1 MNRISILFYVKKS
14 KMVSDGTAPLYMRVT
29 VGELRIELSA
39 KYLIDPAKWNP
50 GARKVIGNN
59 EEARKLNAY
68 VRNLEQDVYE
78 AHRQL
83 LQEGRVITTES
94 IKNKLLG
101 KKELIRSLVAVFEE
115 HNMQVAAL
123 VGQEYAPAT
132 LTRYKTT
139 LKHTTQFLEWK
150 YQAKDVDVK
159 DINHEFIT
167 SFEFYLRSVCKCNNN
182 SAVKYIKNFKKV
194 IRICIANGWLNKD
207 PFVNYKSKVR
217 EVKRDYLSEW
227 ELEIISQKRFVSDR
241 LNQVRDIFL
250 FSCFTGLAYADVK
263 KLKRSEINVGVDGGK
278 WIFTSRQKTETASR
292 IPLLPFTLKLL
303 ERYNDHP
310 QCVLNDQVLPVP
322 SNQKMNAYLKEIADI
337 CGITKQ
343 FTFHIARHTFA
354 TTVTLSNGVPIESVS
369 KMLGHT
375 NLRTTQ
381 LYAKIL
387 DKKVS
392 DDMKILHGKF
402 LLFDSASSENE
413 KNSSVNCVEIP
424 HKEITFFCSKLT
436 TLS

>member
-1 MNRISILFYVKKS
+1 MNRISVLFYVKKS
-14 KMVSDGTAPLYMRVT
+14 EMVADGTAPLYMRVT
-29 VGELRIELSA
+29 VGELRVELSA
-39 KYLIDPAKWNP
+39 KYFIDPVKWNP
-50 GARKVIGNN
+50 SAGKVIGNN

-68 VRNLEQDVYE
+68 VRSLEQDVYE

-83 LQEGRVITTES
+83 LQEGKVITTES

-101 KKELIRSLVAVFEE
+101 KKEPLRSLVATFQE
-115 HNMQVAAL
+115 HNMQVATL

-139 LKHTTQFLEWK
+139 LKHCVAFLEWK
-150 YQAKDVDVK
+150 YQVNDVDIK

-194 IRICIANGWLNKD
+194 IRICIANGWINKD

-217 EVKRDYLSEW
+217 EVKRDYLSEE
-227 ELEIISQKRFVSDR
+227 ELETISQKRFVSDR

-263 KLKRSEINVGVDGGK
+263 KLKRSEISIGVDGGR

-310 QCVLNDQVLPVP
+310 HCVLKDMVLPVL
-322 SNQKMNAYLKEIADI
+322 SNQKMNAYLKEIGDI

-381 LYAKIL
+381 HYAKIL
-387 DKKVS
+387 DRKVG
-392 DDMKILHGKF
+392 DDMKILHDKF
-402 LLFDSASSENE
+402 SSF
-413 KNSSVNCVEIP
+413 NSVTSE
-424 HKEITFFCSKLT
+424 HSK
-436 TLS
+436 TL